1 MDAIL
6 FSANPSM
13 VRVDDAVRHLA
24 DHNELYWEVGFRID
38 PDKFSYPLMGFI
50 HIKGGQVE
58 FKVTI
63 REIKAFSPEHYESQ
77 ELAAR
82 VKPEPWLREWE
93 QNLGNI
99 RSYPWKFALVITEI
113 EPFSRDTYEFS
124 KYDGR
129 PVQKPPQSYVR
140 VLAPGES
147 GGSSIQKSSG
157 TASGGK
163 STHMERRPRLAEQN
177 LEAIVV
183 HQLEKIEP
191 GLKLMNRQ
199 LSTAAGRLDLLCK
212 DCNEG
217 YVVVEL
223 KRGQGTDQVV
233 GQILRYMGWVQENYK
248 TDKVRGLIIVGKKDQ
263 ALSYAVKAVPNI
275 QVKEFKLSIE

>member
-1 MDAIL
+1 MDAIM

-13 VRVDDAVRHLA
+13 VRVDDAIRHLA

-38 PDKFSYPLMGFI
+38 PSNFSYPLMGFI

-58 FKVTI
+58 YKTTI
-63 REIKAFSPEHYESQ
+63 RDIKGFSPEHYESQ
-77 ELAAR
+77 GLAAR

-93 QNLGNI
+93 QNYGDI
-99 RSYPWKFALVITEI
+99 RSYPWKSALVITEI
-113 EPFSRDTYEFS
+113 EPFSYDTYEFS
-124 KYDGR
+124 KYDGS
-129 PVQKPPQSYVR
+129 PIKKPPQSYVR
-140 VLAPGES
+140 VLPPGKS
-147 GGSSIQKSSG
+147 GGLTIQESSG
-157 TASGGK
+157 TVRGK
-163 STHMERRPRLAEQN
+163 SSQMKRRPRLAEQN

-183 HQLEKIEP
+183 HQLEEIEP
-191 GLKLMNRQ
+191 GLKLMKRQ

-212 DCNEG
+212 DNQER

-233 GQILRYMGWVQENYK
+233 GQILRYMGWVQESYK
-248 TDKVRGLIIVGKKDQ
+248 TDQVRGIIIVGKKDQ

-275 QVKEFKLSIE
+275 QVREFKLSIE